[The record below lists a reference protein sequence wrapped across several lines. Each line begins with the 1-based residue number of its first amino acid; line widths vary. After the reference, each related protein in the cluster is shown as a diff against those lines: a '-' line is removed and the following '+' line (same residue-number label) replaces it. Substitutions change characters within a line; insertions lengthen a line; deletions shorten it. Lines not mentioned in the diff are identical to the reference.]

1 MSTKISEN
9 TNIQLDLKTVVAIIM
24 VTASF
29 VGMYYTLQA
38 DIEEAKKLPPIEV
51 TRLEYELKEEW
62 NEKMI
67 LQLTDQVEMLQ
78 KTSDILKEEI
88 EITSAML
95 QDGTEA
101 DGKFEELQ
109 RQLEELESRK
119 PKTTVIAIIMVTA
132 SFVGMYY
139 TLQADIEEARKLPP
153 IEVTRLEY
161 ELKEEWNEDMIMQLK
176 EAVEVLEETQDIL
189 KEEIKITS
197 AMLQDGTEADGK
209 FEELQRQLEELE
221 NKKPSTRVIVKEVK
235 VDKKG
240 RKL

>member
-62 NEKMI
+62 NE
-67 LQLTDQVEMLQ
+67 
-78 KTSDILKEEI
+78 
-88 EITSAML
+88 
-95 QDGTEA
+95 
-101 DGKFEELQ
+101 
-109 RQLEELESRK
+109 
-119 PKTTVIAIIMVTA
+119 
-132 SFVGMYY
+132 
-139 TLQADIEEARKLPP
+139 
-153 IEVTRLEY
+153 
-161 ELKEEWNEDMIMQLK
+161 DMIIQLK

>member
-1 MSTKISEN
+1 V
-9 TNIQLDLKTVVAIIM
+9 QLDLKTVIAIISI
-24 VTASF
+24 TASF

-38 DIEEAKKLPPIEV
+38 DIEEAKKLPPTEV

-67 LQLTDQVEMLQ
+67 LQLKDKVEMLEQ
-78 KTSDILKEEI
+78 TS
-88 EITSAML
+88 
-95 QDGTEA
+95 G
-101 DGKFEELQ
+101 
-109 RQLEELESRK
+109 
-119 PKTTVIAIIMVTA
+119 
-132 SFVGMYY
+132 
-139 TLQADIEEARKLPP
+139 
-153 IEVTRLEY
+153 
-161 ELKEEWNEDMIMQLK
+161 
-176 EAVEVLEETQDIL
+176 IL

-221 NKKPSTRVIVKEVK
+221 NRKPKTTVIVKEVT

>member
-9 TNIQLDLKTVVAIIM
+9 TNIQLDLKTVIAIISI
-24 VTASF
+24 TASF

-38 DIEEAKKLPPIEV
+38 DIEEAKTMPP
-51 TRLEYELKEEW
+51 T
-62 NEKMI
+62 
-67 LQLTDQVEMLQ
+67 
-78 KTSDILKEEI
+78 
-88 EITSAML
+88 
-95 QDGTEA
+95 
-101 DGKFEELQ
+101 
-109 RQLEELESRK
+109 
-119 PKTTVIAIIMVTA
+119 
-132 SFVGMYY
+132 
-139 TLQADIEEARKLPP
+139 
-153 IEVTRLEY
+153 EVTRLEY

-240 RKL
+240 RKI